1 MTDEQ
6 SVVNNNL
13 EDFKEQKKIT
23 FLEVGDKVKIV
34 SSAGEILGDGIIEK
48 EINSYIVVNGEKF
61 WKKGI
66 DGKHRKRT
74 NYLEFVMSLEDAE
87 KYKVK
92 ENKYGRSRK

>member
-6 SVVNNNL
+6 FVVNNNL

-48 EINSYIVVNGEKF
+48 EINTYIA
-61 WKKGI
+61 
-66 DGKHRKRT
+66 
-74 NYLEFVMSLEDAE
+74 NY
-87 KYKVK
+87 
-92 ENKYGRSRK
+92 